1 MSSTPST
8 TIEPKTNASTPT
20 GVSHCYHCALPV
32 PEGSDY
38 HVEILGESRP
48 MCCKGCEAVASAI
61 VEGGLEDFYRF
72 RTENPPQGEELV
84 PEFLRRTKLYDNPQ
98 IQKSFV
104 SGGQGQLREAALIL
118 EGITCAACVWLN
130 EKHLK
135 TLPGIAQVQI
145 NYATHRAQVSWDDSK
160 IQLSDILAAV
170 AQIGYQAHPYDPDKQ
185 QKLLEGERRFQLKR
199 LGLAGA
205 LGMQVMMIAVA
216 LYFGDWM
223 GMEAKYRSYFQWISL
238 LLTIPVVLYSAQTF
252 FTSAWRDLRQW
263 RAGMDVPVSLGILG
277 AFGAS
282 VWNTLLGEGHVY
294 YDSVVMF
301 VFFLL
306 TARLFELAGRRR
318 SAEATE
324 RLVQMTPSVANRLV
338 EQPDGV
344 MEEAVAVAELQAGD
358 RVRIRPGEVVPADG
372 AILQGRS
379 SIDESL
385 LTGESLPVPRALGD
399 ALVGGSINVES
410 PLEMRVEKVGRDTAL
425 SHIHRLLDRAQT
437 EKPAITQLADRAASW
452 FVLAVLLLAVGVA
465 LYWWRAD
472 PQHWLEITIAVLVV
486 TCPCALS
493 LATPTAITAG
503 TGALTRNGLLATH
516 GHTLETLARTTDV
529 VFDKTGTLTEG
540 KIRLLDVH
548 AFSDLTRDQTLR
560 IAAALERHSEH
571 PIATALIDATKHSPL
586 AAEAVENTPGGGIKG
601 MVEGQG
607 YALGSAQFVSV
618 QYGLVIDKDQLAALL
633 SSGNTVV
640 FLAGQEGLHAAF
652 ELGDR
657 IRGDASDLV
666 QGLCADGLKLWLL
679 SGDQPPATHR
689 VACSVGIDQ
698 KQAIGGLSP
707 DQKLKH
713 VQALQAQGAVV
724 AMVGDGVND
733 APVLAGAQ
741 VSIAMGGGAH
751 VALVSA
757 DMIMLSKH
765 LSTLTTAFTL
775 GRKTQR
781 IVRQNIA
788 WAISYN
794 LLALPAAAMGLVAPW
809 LAAIGMSA
817 SSLLV
822 VANALR
828 LTRANSLPEVHIH
841 DE

>member
-1 MSSTPST
+1 MKEVT
-8 TIEPKTNASTPT
+8 
-20 GVSHCYHCALPV
+20 HCYHCALPV
-32 PEGSDY
+32 PEGTD
-38 HVEILGESRP
+38 HQVEILGESRP
-48 MCCKGCEAVASAI
+48 MCCKGCEAVACAI
-61 VEGGLEDFYRF
+61 VAGGLEDFYRF

-84 PEFLRRTKLYDNPQ
+84 PDSIRRMKLYDNPQ

-104 SGGQGQLREAALIL
+104 SDGQGKLREAALIL

-130 EKHLK
+130 EKHLN
-135 TLPGIAQVQI
+135 TLPGIAKVQI
-145 NYATHRAQVSWDDSK
+145 NYATHRAQISWDDSK
-160 IQLSDILAAV
+160 IHLSDILAAI

-185 QKLLEGERRFQLKR
+185 QKLLERERQLQLKR

-223 GMEAKYRSYFQWISL
+223 GMEAKFHGFLQWVSL
-238 LLTIPVVLYSAQTF
+238 LLTIPVVLYSAQPF
-252 FTSAWRDLRQW
+252 FISAWRDLRQW

-282 VWNTLLGEGHVY
+282 VWNTLSGEGHVY

-306 TARLFELAGRRR
+306 TARFFELAGRRR
-318 SAEATE
+318 SSEATE
-324 RLVQMTPSVANRLV
+324 RLVRMTPTVANRLV
-338 EQPDGV
+338 KQSDGV
-344 MEEAVAVAELQAGD
+344 VEEAVAVAELQAGD
-358 RVRIRPGEVVPADG
+358 RVRIRAGEVVPADG
-372 AILQGRS
+372 VILRGRS

-385 LTGESLPVPRALGD
+385 LTGESLPVPRAPGE
-399 ALVGGSINVES
+399 ALVGGSVNVES

-425 SHIHRLLDRAQT
+425 SHIDRLLDRAQT

-452 FVLAVLLLAVGVA
+452 FVLVVLVLAAGVA
-465 LYWWRAD
+465 LYWWNAD

-516 GHTLETLARTTDV
+516 GHTLETLARATHV

-548 AFSDLTRDQTLR
+548 VFSELTRDQALQIT
-560 IAAALERHSEH
+560 AALERHSEH
-571 PIATALIDATKHSPL
+571 PIATALIEAGKHSSL
-586 AAEAVENTPGGGIKG
+586 VADAVENTPGGGIKG
-601 MVEGQG
+601 RVKGLE
-607 YALGSAQFVSV
+607 YALGNAPFVSAQ
-618 QYGLVIDKDQLAALL
+618 YDLAIDKDRLAELHL
-633 SSGNTVV
+633 SGNTVV
-640 FLAGQEGLHAAF
+640 FLAGHEGLHAAF
-652 ELGDR
+652 ELGDK
-657 IRGDASDLV
+657 IRGDARTLV
-666 QGLCADGLKLWLL
+666 QGLRADGLKLWLL
-679 SGDQPPATHR
+679 SGDQSPVTHR
-689 VACSVGIDQ
+689 IARSVGIDQ

-713 VQALQAQGAVV
+713 VQALQSQGAVV

-741 VSIAMGGGAH
+741 VSIAMGSGAQ

-757 DMIMLSKH
+757 DMIMLSKRF
-765 LSTLTTAFTL
+765 STLTAAFTL

-781 IVRQNIA
+781 IIRQNIS
-788 WAISYN
+788 WAVGYN
-794 LLALPAAAMGLVAPW
+794 LLALPAAAIGLVAPW

-828 LTRANSLPEVHIH
+828 LSRAKFPEN
-841 DE
+841 